1 MNKVFEL
8 YIANALRDEERYAVL
23 DLPAT
28 PYEMLDALERAGC
41 RSSEEAYYQVEE
53 YLDFEY
59 LESVISPD
67 CSLNHLNA
75 LAEKLSELN
84 DRQSITFEGLLRM
97 EQEKN
102 EGQISIHT
110 LLQLAHNAD
119 CCHVL
124 GEARNDSQLGRFY
137 AENDFLEELA
147 DLPDKVFELLDFE
160 RIGRE
165 QRQAE
170 GGVFTRGGYVVQ
182 NTELEQIPLP
192 DDPPP
197 KPDYTVLLKVSRGYF
212 NDGQDDGPSVTIH
225 LPASEEDLDKTLEQ
239 LDAAG
244 WEECGYACLDC
255 AVPWAREWIE
265 DEEDL
270 GTIQPF
276 AEELDQLQRQGQL
289 PKYKALLLASRCE
302 DLWDALE
309 MADSMQSMV
318 FTPSILSSQDA
329 ALAKLQTVFDADNL
343 NILLR
348 HLDLNGYGN
357 ELIAADHE
365 ELTPYGLIRQQNG
378 EPIPIRQKEDQ
389 EMGMEV
395 CR

>member
-23 DLPAT
+23 SLPAT
-28 PYEMLDALERAGC
+28 PYEMQDALERVGC
-41 RSSEEAYYQVEE
+41 HSTKDVYFQVEE

-67 CSLNHLNA
+67 CSLNHLNV

-97 EQEKN
+97 EQEKK
-102 EGQISIHT
+102 EGQIPIHT
-110 LLQLAHNAD
+110 LIQLAHNAD

-197 KPDYTVLLKVSRGYF
+197 KPDYTVLLKVSRR
-212 NDGQDDGPSVTIH
+212 DSHDALSATIR
-225 LPASEEDLDKTLEQ
+225 LPASEEELDKALEQ

-244 WEECGYACLDC
+244 WEECGYTCLDC
-255 AVPWAREWIE
+255 AIPWAREWME
-265 DEEDL
+265 EEDL
-270 GTIQPF
+270 STIQPF
-276 AEELDQLQRQGQL
+276 AEELNQLQKQGQL

-302 DLWDALE
+302 DLTDALE
-309 MADSMQSMV
+309 LADSIKDMV
-318 FTPSILSSQDA
+318 FSPAIHSPKDI

-343 NILLR
+343 NTLLR
-348 HLDLNGYGN
+348 YLDLNGYGN
-357 ELIAADHE
+357 ELIAVDHE

>member
-59 LESVISPD
+59 LESVIPPD

-119 CCHVL
+119 CCHVV

-137 AENDFLEELA
+137 AENDFFEELA

-197 KPDYTVLLKVSRGYF
+197 KPDYTVLLEVGHAFF
-212 NDGQDDGPSVTIH
+212 NAGENADRSAVIR
-225 LPASEEDLDKTLEQ
+225 LPASEEELDKTLEE
-239 LDAAG
+239 LDAVC
-244 WEECGYACLDC
+244 WEECGFVCLDC
-255 AVPWAREWIE
+255 AVPWAREWME

-365 ELTPYGLIRQQNG
+365 ELTPYGLIRPQNG
-378 EPIPIRQKEDQ
+378 EPIPTRQKEDQ

>member
-124 GEARNDSQLGRFY
+124 GEALNDSQLGRFY
-137 AENDFLEELA
+137 AENDFLEELS
-147 DLPDKVFELLDFE
+147 DLPENVFDLLDFE

-165 QRQAE
+165 ERQAE

-197 KPDYTVLLKVSRGYF
+197 EPDYTVLLKVSRR
-212 NDGQDDGPSVTIH
+212 DSHDALSATIR
-225 LPASEEDLDKTLEQ
+225 LPASEEELDKALEQ

-244 WEECGYACLDC
+244 WEECGYTCLDC
-255 AVPWAREWIE
+255 AVPWAREWME
-265 DEEDL
+265 EEDL
-270 GTIQPF
+270 STIQPF
-276 AEELDQLQRQGQL
+276 AEELNQLQRQGQL

-365 ELTPYGLIRQQNG
+365 ELTPYGLIHQQNG
-378 EPIPIRQKEDQ
+378 EPIPIRQKEDR

>member
-59 LESVISPD
+59 LESVIPPD

-119 CCHVL
+119 CCHVV

-137 AENDFLEELA
+137 AENDFFEELS
-147 DLPDKVFELLDFE
+147 DLPDKVFDLLDFD

-197 KPDYTVLLKVSRGYF
+197 EPDYTVLLKVSRR
-212 NDGQDDGPSVTIH
+212 DSHDALSATIR
-225 LPASEEDLDKTLEQ
+225 LPASEEELDKALEQ

-244 WEECGYACLDC
+244 WEECGYTCLDC
-255 AVPWAREWIE
+255 AVPWAREWME

-289 PKYKALLLASRCE
+289 SKYKALLLASRCE

-365 ELTPYGLIRQQNG
+365 ELTPYGLIRQQNR
-378 EPIPIRQKEDQ
+378 EPIPTRQKEDQ

>member
-8 YIANALRDEERYAVL
+8 YLANAQGDEERYAIL
-23 DLPAT
+23 DLAAT
-28 PYEMLDALERAGC
+28 PYEMQDALERAGC
-41 RSSEEAYYQVEE
+41 RSIKDVYFQVEE
-53 YLDFEY
+53 YLDFAY
-59 LESVISPD
+59 LESILSTD

-75 LAEKLSELN
+75 LAEKLSGLD

-110 LLQLAHNAD
+110 LFQLAHNAD
-119 CCHVL
+119 CCHVV

-147 DLPDKVFELLDFE
+147 DLPEKVFELLDFE

-182 NTELEQIPLP
+182 NTGLEQIPLP

-197 KPDYTVLLKVSRGYF
+197 KPDYTVLLEVGHGFF
-212 NDGQDDGPSVTIH
+212 NTGENADRSAVIR
-225 LPASEEDLDKTLEQ
+225 LPASEEDLDKTLEE
-239 LDAAG
+239 LDAVC
-244 WEECGYACLDC
+244 WEECGFVCLDC
-255 AVPWAREWIE
+255 AVPWAKEWME

-270 GTIQPF
+270 GAIRPF
-276 AEELDQLQRQGQL
+276 AEKLDQLQKQGQL
-289 PKYKALLLASRCE
+289 PKYKALLLATGCE
-302 DLWDALE
+302 DLRDALE
-309 MADSMQSMV
+309 LAASVKEMV
-318 FTPSILSSQDA
+318 FSPAIDSPQNA
-329 ALAKLQTVFDADNL
+329 ALAELQTVFDADNL

-348 HLDLNGYGN
+348 HLDLDGYGQ

-365 ELTPYGLIRQQNG
+365 VLTPYGLLHRQDG
-378 EPIPIRQKEDQ
+378 EPVPSRQKEDQ

>member
-119 CCHVL
+119 CCYVL
-124 GEARNDSQLGRFY
+124 GEAVNDSQLGRFY

-197 KPDYTVLLKVSRGYF
+197 KPDYTVLLKVSRR
-212 NDGQDDGPSVTIH
+212 DSHDALSATIR
-225 LPASEEDLDKTLEQ
+225 LPASEEELDKALEQ

-244 WEECGYACLDC
+244 WEECGYTCLDC
-255 AVPWAREWIE
+255 AVPWAREWME
-265 DEEDL
+265 EEDL
-270 GTIQPF
+270 STIQPF
-276 AEELDQLQRQGQL
+276 AEELNQLQRQGQL

-329 ALAKLQTVFDADNL
+329 ALAKLQTIFDADNL

-365 ELTPYGLIRQQNG
+365 ELTPYGLIRQQNR
-378 EPIPIRQKEDQ
+378 EPIPTRQKEDQ

>member
-119 CCHVL
+119 CCHVV

-137 AENDFLEELA
+137 AENDFFEELS

-212 NDGQDDGPSVTIH
+212 NDGREDGPSVTIR

-239 LDAAG
+239 LDAAS

-255 AVPWAREWIE
+255 AVPWAREWME

-289 PKYKALLLASRCE
+289 PKYKAILLASRCE

>member
-124 GEARNDSQLGRFY
+124 GEALNDSQLGRFY

-197 KPDYTVLLKVSRGYF
+197 KPDYTVLLKVSRR
-212 NDGQDDGPSVTIH
+212 DSHDALSATIR
-225 LPASEEDLDKTLEQ
+225 LPASEEELDKALEQ

-244 WEECGYACLDC
+244 WEECGYTCLDC
-255 AVPWAREWIE
+255 AVPWAREWME
-265 DEEDL
+265 EEDL
-270 GTIQPF
+270 STIQPF
-276 AEELDQLQRQGQL
+276 AEELNQLQRQGQL

-309 MADSMQSMV
+309 MTDSMQNMV

-329 ALAKLQTVFDADNL
+329 ALAKLQTIFDADNL
-343 NILLR
+343 NILFR

-365 ELTPYGLIRQQNG
+365 ELTPYGMIRQQNG
-378 EPIPIRQKEDQ
+378 EPIPTRQKEDQ
-389 EMGMEV
+389 EIGMEV

>member
-1 MNKVFEL
+1 MPSL
-8 YIANALRDEERYAVL
+8 TYLL
-23 DLPAT
+23 
-28 PYEMLDALERAGC
+28 RAGC

-97 EQEKN
+97 EQEKD

-119 CCHVL
+119 CCHVV

-137 AENDFLEELA
+137 AENDFFEELS
-147 DLPDKVFELLDFE
+147 DLPDKVFDLLDFD

-212 NDGQDDGPSVTIH
+212 NDGQDDGLSVTIR
-225 LPASEEDLDKTLEQ
+225 LPASEEDLDKALEQ
-239 LDAAG
+239 LDVAG
-244 WEECGYACLDC
+244 WEECGYTCLDC
-255 AVPWAREWIE
+255 AVPWAREWME

-270 GTIQPF
+270 GIIQPF
-276 AEELDQLQRQGQL
+276 AEELDQLQRQRQL

-329 ALAKLQTVFDADNL
+329 ALAKLETVFDADNL

-378 EPIPIRQKEDQ
+378 EPIPIRQKENQ

>member
-1 MNKVFEL
+1 MSKVFEL

-97 EQEKN
+97 EQEKK
-102 EGQISIHT
+102 EGQIPIYT
-110 LLQLAHNAD
+110 LIQLAHNAD

-124 GEARNDSQLGRFY
+124 GEALNDSQLGRFY
-137 AENDFLEELA
+137 AENDFLEELS
-147 DLPDKVFELLDFE
+147 DLPENVFDLLDFE

-165 QRQAE
+165 ERQAE

-192 DDPPP
+192 DYPPP
-197 KPDYTVLLKVSRGYF
+197 EPDYTVLLKVSRGYF
-212 NDGQDDGPSVTIH
+212 NDGQDDGPSVTIR
-225 LPASEEDLDKTLEQ
+225 LPASEEDLDKALEQ
-239 LDAAG
+239 LDAAS
-244 WEECGYACLDC
+244 WKECGYTCLDC
-255 AVPWAREWIE
+255 AVPWAREWME
-265 DEEDL
+265 EEDL
-270 GTIQPF
+270 GTIQSF
-276 AEELDQLQRQGQL
+276 AEELDQLQKQGQL

-302 DLWDALE
+302 DLMDALE
-309 MADSMQSMV
+309 LADSIKDMV
-318 FTPSILSSQDA
+318 FSPAIHSPKDI
-329 ALAKLQTVFDADNL
+329 ALAKLQTVFDAGQSE
-343 NILLR
+343 
-348 HLDLNGYGN
+348 HF
-357 ELIAADHE
+357 APA
-365 ELTPYGLIRQQNG
+365 P
-378 EPIPIRQKEDQ
+378 
-389 EMGMEV
+389 
-395 CR
+395 

>member
-8 YIANALRDEERYAVL
+8 YLANAQEDEDRYAVL
-23 DLPAT
+23 SLPAT
-28 PYEMLDALERAGC
+28 PYEMQDALERVGC

-84 DRQSITFEGLLRM
+84 NRQSITFEGLLRM
-97 EQEKN
+97 EQEKK
-102 EGQISIHT
+102 EGQIPIHT
-110 LLQLAHNAD
+110 LIQLAHNAD
-119 CCHVL
+119 CCHVV

-137 AENDFLEELA
+137 AENDFFEELA
-147 DLPDKVFELLDFE
+147 DLPDKVFDLLDFD

-170 GGVFTRGGYVVQ
+170 GGVFTQGGYVVQ

-212 NDGQDDGPSVTIH
+212 NDGQDDGPSVMIR
-225 LPASEEDLDKTLEQ
+225 LPASEEDLDKALEQ
-239 LDAAG
+239 LDVAS

-255 AVPWAREWIE
+255 AVPWTREWIE

-270 GTIQPF
+270 STIQPF
-276 AEELDQLQRQGQL
+276 AEELDRLQRQGQL
-289 PKYKALLLASRCE
+289 PKYKALLLATDCE
-302 DLWDALE
+302 DLRDALE
-309 MADSMQSMV
+309 LVDSVKEMV
-318 FTPSILSSQDA
+318 FSPAIYSPKDV
-329 ALAKLQTVFDADNL
+329 ALAELQAILDGDGL
-343 NILLR
+343 KSLLR
-348 HLDLNGYGN
+348 HIDLDGYGQ
-357 ELIAADHE
+357 ELVTADHE
-365 ELTPYGLIRQQNG
+365 VLTPYGLICQQNG
-378 EPIPIRQKEDQ
+378 EPIPSWRRDGQ
-389 EMGMEV
+389 EIGMGV
-395 CR
+395 CQ

>member
-59 LESVISPD
+59 LESVIPPD

-119 CCHVL
+119 CCHVV

-137 AENDFLEELA
+137 AENDFFEELS
-147 DLPDKVFELLDFE
+147 DLPDKVFDLLDFE

-165 QRQAE
+165 ERQAE

-197 KPDYTVLLKVSRGYF
+197 EPDYTVLLKVSRR
-212 NDGQDDGPSVTIH
+212 DSHDALSATIR
-225 LPASEEDLDKTLEQ
+225 LPASEEELDKALEQ

-244 WEECGYACLDC
+244 WEECGYTCLDC
-255 AVPWAREWIE
+255 AVPWAREWME
-265 DEEDL
+265 EEDL
-270 GTIQPF
+270 STIQPF
-276 AEELDQLQRQGQL
+276 AEELNQLQKQGQL

-302 DLWDALE
+302 DLTDALE
-309 MADSMQSMV
+309 LADSIKDMV
-318 FTPSILSSQDA
+318 FSPAIHSPKDI

-343 NILLR
+343 NTLLR
-348 HLDLNGYGN
+348 YLDLNGYGN
-357 ELIAADHE
+357 ELIAVDHE

>member
-119 CCHVL
+119 CCHVV

-137 AENDFLEELA
+137 AENDFFEELS
-147 DLPDKVFELLDFE
+147 DLPDKVFDLLDFD

-212 NDGQDDGPSVTIH
+212 NDGQDDGPSVTIR
-225 LPASEEDLDKTLEQ
+225 LPASEEDLDKALEQ
-239 LDAAG
+239 LNVAS
-244 WEECGYACLDC
+244 WEECGYTCLDC
-255 AVPWAREWIE
+255 AVPWAREWME

-289 PKYKALLLASRCE
+289 SKYKALLLASRCE

-329 ALAKLQTVFDADNL
+329 ALAKLQTIFDADNL

-378 EPIPIRQKEDQ
+378 EPIPIRQKENQ

>member
-119 CCHVL
+119 CCHVV

-137 AENDFLEELA
+137 AENDFFEELA

-197 KPDYTVLLKVSRGYF
+197 KPDYTVLLEVGHAFF
-212 NDGQDDGPSVTIH
+212 NAGENADRSAVIR

-239 LDAAG
+239 LDVAS

-255 AVPWAREWIE
+255 AVPWAREWME
-265 DEEDL
+265 DEENL
-270 GTIQPF
+270 GTIRPF

-289 PKYKALLLASRCE
+289 PKYKALLLATGCE
-302 DLWDALE
+302 DLQDALE
-309 MADSMQSMV
+309 LVDSVKEMV
-318 FTPSILSSQDA
+318 FSPEIDSPKDV
-329 ALAKLQTVFDADNL
+329 ALAELQTVFDGENL
-343 NILLR
+343 KNLLR
-348 HLDLNGYGN
+348 HLDLDGYGQ

-365 ELTPYGLIRQQNG
+365 ALTPYGLLHRQDG
-378 EPIPIRQKEDQ
+378 EPIPSRQKEDQ
-389 EMGMEV
+389 GMGMEV
-395 CR
+395 C

>member
-75 LAEKLSELN
+75 LSEKLSELN

-97 EQEKN
+97 EQEKK
-102 EGQISIHT
+102 EGQIPIHT
-110 LLQLAHNAD
+110 LIQLAHNAD

-212 NDGQDDGPSVTIH
+212 NDGREDGPSVTIR

-239 LDAAG
+239 LDVAS

-365 ELTPYGLIRQQNG
+365 ELTPYGLIRQQNR
-378 EPIPIRQKEDQ
+378 EPIPTRQKEDQ

>member
-59 LESVISPD
+59 LESVFSSD

-119 CCHVL
+119 CCHVV

-137 AENDFLEELA
+137 AENDFFEELS
-147 DLPDKVFELLDFE
+147 DLPDKVFDLLDFE

-165 QRQAE
+165 ERQAE

-197 KPDYTVLLKVSRGYF
+197 EPDYTVLLKVSRR
-212 NDGQDDGPSVTIH
+212 DSHDALSATIR
-225 LPASEEDLDKTLEQ
+225 LPASEEELDKALEQ

-244 WEECGYACLDC
+244 WEECGYTCLDC
-255 AVPWAREWIE
+255 AVPWAREWME
-265 DEEDL
+265 EEDL
-270 GTIQPF
+270 STIQPF
-276 AEELDQLQRQGQL
+276 AEELNQLQRQGQL

>member
-8 YIANALRDEERYAVL
+8 YLANAQGDEDRYAAL
-23 DLPAT
+23 SLPAT
-28 PYEMLDALERAGC
+28 PYEMQDALERVGC
-41 RSSEEAYYQVEE
+41 RSTKDVYFQVEE

-75 LAEKLSELN
+75 LAEKLSGLD
-84 DRQSITFEGLLRM
+84 DRQSIAFEGLLRM
-97 EQEKN
+97 EQAKK
-102 EGQISIHT
+102 EGQIPIHT
-110 LLQLAHNAD
+110 LIQLAHNAD
-119 CCHVL
+119 CCHVV

-137 AENDFLEELA
+137 AENDFFEELA

-212 NDGQDDGPSVTIH
+212 NDGREDGPSVTIR

-239 LDAAG
+239 LDVAS

-255 AVPWAREWIE
+255 AVPWAREWME
-265 DEEDL
+265 EEDL
-270 GTIQPF
+270 STIQPF

-378 EPIPIRQKEDQ
+378 EPIPTRQKEDQ

>member
-124 GEARNDSQLGRFY
+124 GEALNDSQLGRFY

-197 KPDYTVLLKVSRGYF
+197 KPDYTVLLKVSRR
-212 NDGQDDGPSVTIH
+212 DSHDALSATIR
-225 LPASEEDLDKTLEQ
+225 LPASEEELDKALEQ

-244 WEECGYACLDC
+244 WEECGFVCLDC
-255 AVPWAREWIE
+255 AVPWAREWME

-270 GTIQPF
+270 GTIRPF
-276 AEELDQLQRQGQL
+276 AEKLDQLQRQGQL
-289 PKYKALLLASRCE
+289 SKYKALLLASRCE

-365 ELTPYGLIRQQNG
+365 ELTPYGLIHQQNG

>member
-8 YIANALRDEERYAVL
+8 YLANAQGDEDRYAAL
-23 DLPAT
+23 SLPAT
-28 PYEMLDALERAGC
+28 PYEMQDALERVGC
-41 RSSEEAYYQVEE
+41 HSTKDVYFQVEE

-59 LESVISPD
+59 LESVLSPD

-75 LAEKLSELN
+75 LAEKLSGLD
-84 DRQSITFEGLLRM
+84 DRQSIAFEGLLRM

-102 EGQISIHT
+102 EGQIPIHT
-110 LLQLAHNAD
+110 LIQLAHNAD

-212 NDGQDDGPSVTIH
+212 NDGREDGPSVTIR

-239 LDAAG
+239 LDVAS

-270 GTIQPF
+270 GTIRPF
-276 AEELDQLQRQGQL
+276 AEKLDQLQRQGQL
-289 PKYKALLLASRCE
+289 PKYKALLLATGCE
-302 DLWDALE
+302 DLQDALE
-309 MADSMQSMV
+309 LVDSVKEMV
-318 FTPSILSSQDA
+318 FSPAIDSPKDA
-329 ALAKLQTVFDADNL
+329 ALVELQAFFDGDNL
-343 NILLR
+343 KSLLR
-348 HLDLNGYGN
+348 HLDLDGYGQ

-365 ELTPYGLIRQQNG
+365 VLTPYGLLHRQDG
-378 EPIPIRQKEDQ
+378 ELIPSRQKEDQ
-389 EMGMEV
+389 GMGMEV

>member
-8 YIANALRDEERYAVL
+8 YLANAQEDEDRYAVL
-23 DLPAT
+23 SLPAT
-28 PYEMLDALERAGC
+28 PYEMQDALERVGC

-84 DRQSITFEGLLRM
+84 NRQSITFEGLLRM

-102 EGQISIHT
+102 EGQIPIHT
-110 LLQLAHNAD
+110 LIQLAHNAD
-119 CCHVL
+119 CCHVV

-137 AENDFLEELA
+137 AENDFFEELA

-197 KPDYTVLLKVSRGYF
+197 KPDYTVLLEVGHAFF
-212 NDGQDDGPSVTIH
+212 NAGENADRSAVIR
-225 LPASEEDLDKTLEQ
+225 LPASEEELDKTLEE
-239 LDAAG
+239 LDAVC
-244 WEECGYACLDC
+244 WEECGFVCLDC
-255 AVPWAREWIE
+255 AVPWAREWME
-265 DEEDL
+265 DEENL
-270 GTIQPF
+270 GTIRPF
-276 AEELDQLQRQGQL
+276 AEKLDQLQRQGQL
-289 PKYKALLLASRCE
+289 SKYKALLLATDCE
-302 DLWDALE
+302 DLRDALE
-309 MADSMQSMV
+309 LVDSVKEMV
-318 FTPSILSSQDA
+318 FSPAIYSPKDV
-329 ALAKLQTVFDADNL
+329 ALAELQAILDGDGL
-343 NILLR
+343 KSLLR
-348 HLDLNGYGN
+348 HIDLDGYGQ

-365 ELTPYGLIRQQNG
+365 VLTPYGLLHRQDG
-378 EPIPIRQKEDQ
+378 ELIPSRQKEDQ
-389 EMGMEV
+389 GMGMEV

>member
-119 CCHVL
+119 CCHML
-124 GEARNDSQLGRFY
+124 GEA
-137 AENDFLEELA
+137 
-147 DLPDKVFELLDFE
+147 
-160 RIGRE
+160 
-165 QRQAE
+165 
-170 GGVFTRGGYVVQ
+170 
-182 NTELEQIPLP
+182 
-192 DDPPP
+192 
-197 KPDYTVLLKVSRGYF
+197 LK
-212 NDGQDDGPSVTIH
+212 
-225 LPASEEDLDKTLEQ
+225 
-239 LDAAG
+239 
-244 WEECGYACLDC
+244 
-255 AVPWAREWIE
+255 
-265 DEEDL
+265 
-270 GTIQPF
+270 
-276 AEELDQLQRQGQL
+276 
-289 PKYKALLLASRCE
+289 
-302 DLWDALE
+302 
-309 MADSMQSMV
+309 DSMRRMISWRSCPIFRRTCLTCWTLSGSDGKSDRRREVSLPGADMWYRIPNWSKSRSRMIHRQNL
-318 FTPSILSSQDA
+318 TIPS
-329 ALAKLQTVFDADNL
+329 
-343 NILLR
+343 
-348 HLDLNGYGN
+348 
-357 ELIAADHE
+357 
-365 ELTPYGLIRQQNG
+365 
-378 EPIPIRQKEDQ
+378 
-389 EMGMEV
+389 
-395 CR
+395 C

>member
-1 MNKVFEL
+1 M
-8 YIANALRDEERYAVL
+8 
-23 DLPAT
+23 
-28 PYEMLDALERAGC
+28 
-41 RSSEEAYYQVEE
+41 EE

-110 LLQLAHNAD
+110 LFQLAHNAD
-119 CCHVL
+119 CCHVV

-137 AENDFLEELA
+137 AENDFFEELS
-147 DLPDKVFELLDFE
+147 DLPDKVFDLLDFD

-212 NDGQDDGPSVTIH
+212 NDGQDDGPSVTIR
-225 LPASEEDLDKTLEQ
+225 LPASEEDLDKALEQ
-239 LDAAG
+239 LNVAS
-244 WEECGYACLDC
+244 WEECGYTCLDC
-255 AVPWAREWIE
+255 AVPWAREWME
-265 DEEDL
+265 DEENL
-270 GTIQPF
+270 GTIRPF
-276 AEELDQLQRQGQL
+276 AEKLDQLQRQGQL
-289 PKYKALLLASRCE
+289 PKYKALLLATGCE
-302 DLWDALE
+302 DLQDALE
-309 MADSMQSMV
+309 LADSVKEMV
-318 FTPSILSSQDA
+318 FSPAIDSPKDA
-329 ALAKLQTVFDADNL
+329 ALAELQTIFDGENL
-343 NILLR
+343 KSLLR
-348 HLDLNGYGN
+348 HLDLDGYGQ

-365 ELTPYGLIRQQNG
+365 VLTPYGLLHRQDG
-378 EPIPIRQKEDQ
+378 EPIPSRQKEDQ
-389 EMGMEV
+389 GMGMEV

>member
-84 DRQSITFEGLLRM
+84 DRQNITFEGLLRM

-119 CCHVL
+119 CCHVV

-137 AENDFLEELA
+137 AENDFFEELA

-197 KPDYTVLLKVSRGYF
+197 KPDYTVLLEVGHAFF
-212 NDGQDDGPSVTIH
+212 NAGENADRSAVIR
-225 LPASEEDLDKTLEQ
+225 LPASEEELDKTLEE
-239 LDAAG
+239 LDAVC
-244 WEECGYACLDC
+244 WEECGFVCLDC
-255 AVPWAREWIE
+255 AVPWAREWME
-265 DEEDL
+265 DEENL
-270 GTIQPF
+270 GTIRPF
-276 AEELDQLQRQGQL
+276 AEKLDQLQRQGQL
-289 PKYKALLLASRCE
+289 PKYKALLLATGCE
-302 DLWDALE
+302 DLQDALE
-309 MADSMQSMV
+309 LADSVKEMV
-318 FTPSILSSQDA
+318 FSPAIDSPKDA
-329 ALAKLQTVFDADNL
+329 ALVELQTIFDGENL
-343 NILLR
+343 KSLLR
-348 HLDLNGYGN
+348 HLDLDGYGQ

-365 ELTPYGLIRQQNG
+365 VLTPYGLLHRQDG
-378 EPIPIRQKEDQ
+378 ELIPSRQKEDQ
-389 EMGMEV
+389 GMGMEV

>member
-8 YIANALRDEERYAVL
+8 YLANAQGDEDRYAAL
-23 DLPAT
+23 SLPAT
-28 PYEMLDALERAGC
+28 PYEMQDALERVGC

-75 LAEKLSELN
+75 LAEKLSGLD
-84 DRQSITFEGLLRM
+84 DRQSIAFEGLLRM
-97 EQEKN
+97 EQEKK
-102 EGQISIHT
+102 EGQIPIHT
-110 LLQLAHNAD
+110 LIQLAHNAD
-119 CCHVL
+119 CCHVV

-137 AENDFLEELA
+137 AENDFFEELA

-212 NDGQDDGPSVTIH
+212 NDGREDGPSVTIR

-239 LDAAG
+239 LDVAS

-270 GTIQPF
+270 NIIRPF

-289 PKYKALLLASRCE
+289 SKYKALLLASRCE

-365 ELTPYGLIRQQNG
+365 ELTPYGLIRQQNR
-378 EPIPIRQKEDQ
+378 EPIPTRQKEDQ

>member
-8 YIANALRDEERYAVL
+8 YLANALRDEERYAVL

-28 PYEMLDALERAGC
+28 PYEMQDALERVGC

-59 LESVISPD
+59 LESVIPPD

-84 DRQSITFEGLLRM
+84 NRQSITFEGLLRM
-97 EQEKN
+97 EQEKK
-102 EGQISIHT
+102 EGQIPIYT
-110 LLQLAHNAD
+110 LIQLAHNAD
-119 CCHVL
+119 CCHVV

-197 KPDYTVLLKVSRGYF
+197 EPDYTVLLEVGHAFF
-212 NDGQDDGPSVTIH
+212 NAGENADRSAVIR
-225 LPASEEDLDKTLEQ
+225 LPASEEELDKTLEE
-239 LDAAG
+239 LDAVC
-244 WEECGYACLDC
+244 WEECGFVCLDC
-255 AVPWAREWIE
+255 AVPWAREWME
-265 DEEDL
+265 DEENL
-270 GTIQPF
+270 GTIRPF
-276 AEELDQLQRQGQL
+276 AEKLDQLQRQGQL
-289 PKYKALLLASRCE
+289 PKYKALLLATGCE
-302 DLWDALE
+302 DLQDALE
-309 MADSMQSMV
+309 LADSVKEMV
-318 FTPSILSSQDA
+318 FSPAIDSPKDA
-329 ALAKLQTVFDADNL
+329 ALAELQTIFDGENL
-343 NILLR
+343 NSLLR
-348 HLDLNGYGN
+348 HLDLDGYGQ

-365 ELTPYGLIRQQNG
+365 VLTPYGLLHRQDG
-378 EPIPIRQKEDQ
+378 EPIPSLQKEDQ
-389 EMGMEV
+389 RMGMEV

>member
-8 YIANALRDEERYAVL
+8 YLANALRDEEHYAVL

-119 CCHVL
+119 CCHVV

-137 AENDFLEELA
+137 AENDFFEELS
-147 DLPDKVFELLDFE
+147 DLPDKVFDLLDFD

-170 GGVFTRGGYVVQ
+170 GGVFTQGGYVVQ

-212 NDGQDDGPSVTIH
+212 NDGQDDGPSVMIR
-225 LPASEEDLDKTLEQ
+225 LPASEEDLDKALEQ
-239 LDAAG
+239 LDVAS

-255 AVPWAREWIE
+255 AVPWTREWIE

-270 GTIQPF
+270 STIQPF
-276 AEELDQLQRQGQL
+276 AEELDRLQRQGQL
-289 PKYKALLLASRCE
+289 PKYKALLLATGCE
-302 DLWDALE
+302 DLQDALE
-309 MADSMQSMV
+309 LVDSVKEMV
-318 FTPSILSSQDA
+318 FSPAIDSPKDA
-329 ALAKLQTVFDADNL
+329 ALVELQTIFDGENL
-343 NILLR
+343 KSLLR
-348 HLDLNGYGN
+348 HLDLDGYGQ

-365 ELTPYGLIRQQNG
+365 VLTPYGLLHRQDG
-378 EPIPIRQKEDQ
+378 ELIPSRQKEDQ
-389 EMGMEV
+389 GMGMEV

>member
-8 YIANALRDEERYAVL
+8 YLANAQEDEDRYAAL
-23 DLPAT
+23 SLPAT
-28 PYEMLDALERAGC
+28 PYEMQDALERVGC
-41 RSSEEAYYQVEE
+41 HSTKDVYFQVEE

-59 LESVISPD
+59 LESVLSPD

-75 LAEKLSELN
+75 LAEKLSGLD
-84 DRQSITFEGLLRM
+84 DRQSIAFEGLLRM
-97 EQEKN
+97 EQEKK
-102 EGQISIHT
+102 EGQIPIHT
-110 LLQLAHNAD
+110 LIQLAHNAD

-197 KPDYTVLLKVSRGYF
+197 KPDYTVLLEVSRGYF
-212 NDGQDDGPSVTIH
+212 NDGQDDGPSVTIR
-225 LPASEEDLDKTLEQ
+225 LPASEEDLDNVLDQ
-239 LDAAG
+239 LDAAS

-255 AVPWAREWIE
+255 AVPWAREWME

-270 GTIQPF
+270 GTIRPF
-276 AEELDQLQRQGQL
+276 AEKLDQLQRQGQL

-329 ALAKLQTVFDADNL
+329 ALAKLQTIFDADNL

-365 ELTPYGLIRQQNG
+365 ELTPYGLIRQQNR
-378 EPIPIRQKEDQ
+378 EPIPTRQKEDQ

>member
-59 LESVISPD
+59 LKSVISPD

-84 DRQSITFEGLLRM
+84 NRQSITFEGLLRM
-97 EQEKN
+97 EQEKK
-102 EGQISIHT
+102 EGQIPIHT
-110 LLQLAHNAD
+110 LIQLAHNAD
-119 CCHVL
+119 CCHVV

-137 AENDFLEELA
+137 AENDFFEELA

-197 KPDYTVLLKVSRGYF
+197 KPDYTVLLEVGHAFF
-212 NDGQDDGPSVTIH
+212 NAGENADRSAVIR
-225 LPASEEDLDKTLEQ
+225 LPASEEELDKTLEE
-239 LDAAG
+239 LDAVC
-244 WEECGYACLDC
+244 WEECGFVCLDC
-255 AVPWAREWIE
+255 AVPWAREWME
-265 DEEDL
+265 DEENL
-270 GTIQPF
+270 GTIRPF
-276 AEELDQLQRQGQL
+276 AEKLDQLQRQGQL
-289 PKYKALLLASRCE
+289 SKYKALLLASRCE

>member
-41 RSSEEAYYQVEE
+41 HSSEEAYYQVEE

-119 CCHVL
+119 CCHVV

-137 AENDFLEELA
+137 AENDFFEELA

-197 KPDYTVLLKVSRGYF
+197 KPDYTVLLEVGHAFF
-212 NDGQDDGPSVTIH
+212 NAGENADRSAVIR
-225 LPASEEDLDKTLEQ
+225 LPASEEELDKTLEE
-239 LDAAG
+239 LDAVC

-255 AVPWAREWIE
+255 AVPWAREWME
-265 DEEDL
+265 DEENL
-270 GTIQPF
+270 GTIRPF
-276 AEELDQLQRQGQL
+276 AEKLDQLQRQGQL
-289 PKYKALLLASRCE
+289 PKYKALLLATGCE
-302 DLWDALE
+302 DLQDALE
-309 MADSMQSMV
+309 LVDSVKEMV
-318 FTPSILSSQDA
+318 FSPAIDSPKDA
-329 ALAKLQTVFDADNL
+329 ALVELQTIFDGENL
-343 NILLR
+343 KSLLR
-348 HLDLNGYGN
+348 HLDLDGYGQ

-365 ELTPYGLIRQQNG
+365 VLTPYGLLHRQDG
-378 EPIPIRQKEDQ
+378 ELIPSRQKEDQ
-389 EMGMEV
+389 GMGMEV

>member
-110 LLQLAHNAD
+110 LFQLAHNAD

-137 AENDFLEELA
+137 AENDFFEELS
-147 DLPDKVFELLDFE
+147 DLPDKVFDLLDFD

-197 KPDYTVLLKVSRGYF
+197 KPDYTVLLEVGHAFF
-212 NDGQDDGPSVTIH
+212 NAGENADRSAVIR
-225 LPASEEDLDKTLEQ
+225 LPASEEELDKTLEE
-239 LDAAG
+239 LDAVC
-244 WEECGYACLDC
+244 WEECGFVCLDC
-255 AVPWAREWIE
+255 AVPWAREWME
-265 DEEDL
+265 DEENL
-270 GTIQPF
+270 GTIRPF
-276 AEELDQLQRQGQL
+276 AEKLDQLQRQGQL
-289 PKYKALLLASRCE
+289 PKYKALLLATGCE
-302 DLWDALE
+302 DLQDALE
-309 MADSMQSMV
+309 LADSVKEMV
-318 FTPSILSSQDA
+318 FSPAIDSPKDA
-329 ALAKLQTVFDADNL
+329 ALAELQTIFDGENL
-343 NILLR
+343 NSLLR
-348 HLDLNGYGN
+348 HLDLDGYGQ

-365 ELTPYGLIRQQNG
+365 VLTPYGLLHRQDG
-378 EPIPIRQKEDQ
+378 EPIPSLQKEDQ
-389 EMGMEV
+389 RMGMEV

>member
-8 YIANALRDEERYAVL
+8 YLANAQGDEDRYAVL
-23 DLPAT
+23 TLPAA

-41 RSSEEAYYQVEE
+41 RSSEEAYFQVEE

-59 LESVISPD
+59 LESVIPPD
-67 CSLNHLNA
+67 CSLNHLNV
-75 LAEKLSELN
+75 LAEKLSELD
-84 DRQSITFEGLLRM
+84 DRQSISFEGLLKM
-97 EQEKN
+97 EQEKR

-110 LLQLAHNAD
+110 LIQLAHNAD

-124 GEARNDSQLGRFY
+124 GEALNDSQLGRFY
-137 AENDFLEELA
+137 AENDFFEELS
-147 DLPDKVFELLDFE
+147 DLPDKVFDLLDFE

-165 QRQAE
+165 ERQAE

-197 KPDYTVLLKVSRGYF
+197 KPDYTVLLKVSRR
-212 NDGQDDGPSVTIH
+212 DSHDALSATIR
-225 LPASEEDLDKTLEQ
+225 LPASEEELDKALEQ

-244 WEECGYACLDC
+244 WEECGYTCLDC
-255 AVPWAREWIE
+255 AVPWAREWME
-265 DEEDL
+265 EEDL
-270 GTIQPF
+270 STIQPF
-276 AEELDQLQRQGQL
+276 AEELDQLQKQGQL

-302 DLWDALE
+302 DLTDALE
-309 MADSMQSMV
+309 LADSIKDMV
-318 FTPSILSSQDA
+318 FSPAIHSPKDI

-343 NILLR
+343 NTLLR

>member
-124 GEARNDSQLGRFY
+124 GEALNDSQLGRFY
-137 AENDFLEELA
+137 AENDFLEELS
-147 DLPDKVFELLDFE
+147 DLPENVFDLLDFE

-165 QRQAE
+165 ERQAE

-197 KPDYTVLLKVSRGYF
+197 EPDYTVLLKVSRR
-212 NDGQDDGPSVTIH
+212 DSHDALSATIR
-225 LPASEEDLDKTLEQ
+225 LPASEEELDKALEQ

-244 WEECGYACLDC
+244 WEECGYTCLDC
-255 AVPWAREWIE
+255 AVPWAREWME
-265 DEEDL
+265 EEDL
-270 GTIQPF
+270 STIQPF
-276 AEELDQLQRQGQL
+276 AEELNQLQRQGQL

-365 ELTPYGLIRQQNG
+365 ELTPYGLIHQQNG
-378 EPIPIRQKEDQ
+378 EPIPIRRKEDQ